1 MSNLADADVRS
12 IDGAPRLVQNLER
25 APGHRMT
32 FLPFEPGIAL
42 VNSIQPSA
50 WLPIGTAL
58 GTAASVYVGQPA
70 LALGF
75 VLGTLYLAIS
85 LHLHQLR
92 QRSSEA
98 FWFDELAR
106 LLRSQSANDQATLL
120 VECSERLRGN
130 DRLNSEV
137 RFASQ
142 ALEQLAQKANVQGSE
157 QSQRVNMIAA
167 ASEQIER
174 SLVSVDEMASS
185 ARTDFAAAHAQGE
198 EGCQAARE
206 LGSGMANI
214 RISLGDTARAVTQ
227 LLESTALV
235 EQSVQGIQDLAKQT
249 QLLALNASI
258 EAARAGEQGRGFA
271 VVADEVRQMATAT
284 DRTTREIISA
294 ASAIAGAVNQVSKE
308 VEHHRELLERGSGQ
322 SNSLAESL
330 DRLARKSQENL
341 QRFDNMQQALVEHHQ
356 ANQALGEQLQQISTS
371 LQVQSRQTHELHD
384 LTRYLTR
391 LTSGATP

>member
-1 MSNLADADVRS
+1 MSNLADSGEPV
-12 IDGAPRLVQNLER
+12 IDGATRLTRDIQR
-25 APGHRMT
+25 TPGQRMPC
-32 FLPFEPGIAL
+32 LPFEPGIAL
-42 VNSIQPSA
+42 VARIQDGA

-58 GTAASVYVGQPA
+58 GAAACAYAAQPVM
-70 LALGF
+70 ALGL
-75 VLGTLYLAIS
+75 VLGTLYLALS
-85 LHLHQLR
+85 LHLHQVR
-92 QRSSEA
+92 QRCSEA

-106 LLRSQSANDQATLL
+106 LLRSRSANDEAALL
-120 VECSERLRGN
+120 VACSERLRGT

-174 SLVSVDEMASS
+174 SLASVDEMANS
-185 ARTDFAAAHAQGE
+185 ARSDFAAAHIQGE
-198 EGCQAARE
+198 DGCRAARE
-206 LGSGMANI
+206 LGSGMADI
-214 RISLGDTARAVTQ
+214 RSSLGDTARAVTQ
-227 LLESTALV
+227 LLQGTALV
-235 EQSVQGIQDLAKQT
+235 EQSVQGIQDLARRT

-284 DRTTREIISA
+284 DKTTREIISA
-294 ASAIAGAVNQVSKE
+294 ATAIAGAVNQVSKE

-356 ANQALGEQLQQISTS
+356 ANQSLGEQLQQISTS
-371 LQVQSRQTHELHD
+371 LQVQSRQTHDLHD

-391 LTSGATP
+391 LTGGATP

>member
-1 MSNLADADVRS
+1 MSNLADACEPA
-12 IDGAPRLVQNLER
+12 IDGATRFAGDVRR
-25 APGHRMT
+25 APGQWM
-32 FLPFEPGIAL
+32 PFEPGIAL
-42 VNSIQPSA
+42 VASIHSGA
-50 WLPIGTAL
+50 WLPISTAL
-58 GTAASVYVGQPA
+58 GATACAYAGQPVM
-70 LALGF
+70 ALGL
-75 VLGTLYLAIS
+75 VLGTLYLAVS
-85 LHLHQLR
+85 LQLHQVR
-92 QRSSEA
+92 QRCSEA
-98 FWFDELAR
+98 FWFSELAR
-106 LLRSQSANDQATLL
+106 LLRARSANDQAALL
-120 VECSERLRGN
+120 VACSERLRGT

-174 SLVSVDEMASS
+174 SLASVDEMARS
-185 ARTDFAAAHAQGE
+185 ARSDFAAAHIQGE
-198 EGCQAARE
+198 DGCRAAGQ
-206 LGSGMANI
+206 LGSGMADI
-214 RISLGDTARAVTQ
+214 RSSLGDTARAVTQ
-227 LLESTALV
+227 LLQGTELV
-235 EQSVQGIQDLAKQT
+235 EQSVQGIQDLARRT

-284 DRTTREIISA
+284 DRTTREIIAA
-294 ASAIAGAVNQVSKE
+294 ASAIAGAVKQVSKE

-356 ANQALGEQLQQISTS
+356 ANQDLGEQLQQISAS
-371 LQVQSRQTHELHD
+371 LQVQSRQTHDLHD

-391 LTSGATP
+391 LTGGVMP

>member
-1 MSNLADADVRS
+1 M
-12 IDGAPRLVQNLER
+12 DGATRLAQDLRRTPRR
-25 APGHRMT
+25 RT
-32 FLPFEPGIAL
+32 SLPFEPGIAL
-42 VNSIQPSA
+42 VASVQSGA

-58 GTAASVYVGQPA
+58 GAAACTYAGQPVM
-70 LALGF
+70 ALGF
-75 VLGTLYLAIS
+75 ILVTLYLAIS

-92 QRSSEA
+92 QRCSEA

-106 LLRSQSANDQATLL
+106 LLSTQSANDQANLL

-142 ALEQLAQKANVQGSE
+142 ALEQLAQKANVQGGE

-198 EGCQAARE
+198 EGCQAARQ
-206 LGSGMANI
+206 LGAGMADI
-214 RISLGDTARAVTQ
+214 RSSLGDTARAVTQ
-227 LLESTALV
+227 LLHSTALV
-235 EQSVQGIQDLAKQT
+235 EQSVHGIQDLAKRT

-284 DRTTREIISA
+284 DRTTREIIAA
-294 ASAIAGAVNQVSKE
+294 ASAIAEAVKQVSHE

-356 ANQALGEQLQQISTS
+356 ANQDLGEQLQQISTS
-371 LQVQSRQTHELHD
+371 LQVQSRQTHDLHD

-391 LTSGATP
+391 LTSDATL

>member
-1 MSNLADADVRS
+1 MSNLAGTDVRR
-12 IDGAPRLVQNLER
+12 IDGATTPVWDVRQTSGQR
-25 APGHRMT
+25 T
-32 FLPFEPGIAL
+32 TCLPFEPGIAL
-42 VNSIQPSA
+42 VASIQSGA

-58 GTAASVYVGQPA
+58 GAAASAYAGQPA
-70 LALGF
+70 MALGL

-85 LHLHQLR
+85 QQLHQAR
-92 QRSSEA
+92 QCRSEA

-106 LLRSQSANDQATLL
+106 LLRTQSASDQATLL

-142 ALEQLAQKANVQGSE
+142 ALEQLAQQASVQGGE

-174 SLVSVDEMASS
+174 SLASVDEMASS
-185 ARTDFAAAHAQGE
+185 ARSDFAAAHAQGE
-198 EGCQAARE
+198 DGCRAARE
-206 LGSGMANI
+206 LGSGMADI
-214 RISLGDTARAVTQ
+214 RSSLGDTARAVTQ
-227 LLESTALV
+227 LLQSTALV

-284 DRTTREIISA
+284 DRTTRDIIAA
-294 ASAIAGAVNQVSKE
+294 ASAIVGAVNQVSKE

-356 ANQALGEQLQQISTS
+356 ANQDLGEQLQQISTS
-371 LQVQSRQTHELHD
+371 LQVQSRQTHDLHD

-391 LTSGATP
+391 LTGDATP